1 MGSSER
7 FGYLLTQYILVR
19 SSSDITKMFG
29 LGELPKEYNPKVHGP
44 YDPAVYYGPR
54 YKGYKS
60 FGEVKLG
67 ELPSFLASRNKSP
80 AGIGRAM
87 SRAYWRW
94 SHKYVLPKYTGLA
107 PCIQLIVGSCV
118 VFYVIN
124 AGKYWSHRNYKHQ
137 W

>member
-54 YKGYKS
+54 DKA

-67 ELPSFLASRNKSP
+67 ELPGWLSRRNKSP
-80 AGIGRAM
+80 IAMGRAV

-94 SHKYVLPKYTGLA
+94 NFKYVLPKYTGLA
-107 PCIQLIVGSCV
+107 PGIQLVVGWSAF
-118 VFYVIN
+118 FYFLN
-124 AGKYWSHRNYKHQ
+124 YRKYWDHRNYKHQ

>member
-44 YDPAVYYGPR
+44 YDPSVYYGPR
-54 YKGYKS
+54 DKA

-67 ELPSFLASRNKSP
+67 ELPGWLARRNKSP
-80 AGIGRAM
+80 TAFARLL
-87 SRAYWRW
+87 SRGYWRW
-94 SHKYVLPKYTGLA
+94 SHKYILPKYTGIA
-107 PCIQLIVGSCV
+107 PVVQLFVMTSGF
-118 VFYVIN
+118 FYLIN
-124 AGKYWSHRNYKHQ
+124 YRKFWDHRNYKHQ